1 MRILRVWPKFLVLSW
16 LAVSILIG
24 AALNVALL
32 PPPWPQRVGIGAAT
46 LAILAIVAAL
56 LPRHRH
62 LWSQAAAQEERNRLA
77 RDLHDSIKQQLFS
90 INLGVAAV
98 DRRWEEDP
106 AGAREVLQEVRRSL
120 REVLVEMQAM
130 LQQLQP
136 VALASVGLIAAL
148 RDQCEALGY
157 RTGAQVTFDP
167 GPPIP
172 DERLP
177 LQAQEHLFRIAQEA
191 FSNIA
196 RHARA
201 QTVRVFLEVEEK
213 PENGWVRLSIH
224 DDGQGFSTDQPPS
237 GMGLRHLQERARAI
251 HGRLSLSSFPGN
263 GTSVVVEVPLK
274 ALSSKPADPLPRFS
288 EVLDRQRWGLVA
300 DWTLLFGIARAHPYL
315 GLIVMAY
322 WAWGWFVHRFAA
334 EAPRRWQ
341 ETPNREQLSL
351 LDRAS
356 RNTRLVRCLW
366 ALLIAIHFL
375 GETGYRW
382 PVSALW
388 LVLALGWGVA
398 GAYEVLDLMRASR
411 PRWRVPKPDRSFPIL
426 GLCLAVWGLMWMVH
440 GSTTK
445 LLLPWSRLEIPN
457 GWWILAVGILFLL
470 REPQPLET
478 SE

>member
-1 MRILRVWPKFLVLSW
+1 MQILRVWPKFLVLSW
-16 LAVSILIG
+16 LAVSILSG
-24 AALNVALL
+24 AALNIALL
-32 PPPWPQRVGIGAAT
+32 PPPWPQRVGLGVAT

-90 INLGVAAV
+90 INLCVAAV

-106 AGAREVLQEVRRSL
+106 AGARQVLQEVRRSL

-201 QTVRVFLEVEEK
+201 QTVRVFLEVEEE

-224 DDGQGFSTDQPPS
+224 DDGQGFSTDEPRS

-274 ALSSKPADPLPRFS
+274 GLSSKPADPLPKLS
-288 EVLDRQRWGLVA
+288 EALDRQRWGLVV
-300 DWTLLFGIARAHPYL
+300 DWFLLGGAVFHPYL

-322 WAWGWFVHRFAA
+322 WAWGWFVHRFA

-341 ETPNREQLSL
+341 ETPNRKQLGL
-351 LDRAS
+351 LDTAL
-356 RNTRLVRCLW
+356 RNTRLVRSLW
-366 ALLIAIHFL
+366 ALLVALHFL
-375 GETGYRW
+375 QETGYRW
-382 PVSALW
+382 PVGALW
-388 LVLALGWGVA
+388 LVLGLGWGAA
-398 GAYEVLDLMRASR
+398 GAYEVIELIRASR
-411 PRWRVPKPDRSFPIL
+411 PRWQVPKLERSFPIL
-426 GLCLAVWGLMWMVH
+426 GLCLTALGLVRIVP
-440 GSTTK
+440 GPTPP
-445 LLLPWSRLEIPN
+445 LLIPGIQIEIRD

-470 REPQPLET
+470 REPQPQET